1 MIDPA
6 DVRIVRAFR
15 AWDDLPAPVGPTGVC
30 PDCLEALLEG
40 RASYLDRPEPTRW
53 RRNDVRSLL
62 FDLAVP
68 RLTEYCDLTAHT
80 VPSLR
85 AYLTFLDATDR
96 LHPASTAVRHLLAEL
111 TRNAPGFP
119 AAMADRS
126 RYLMAKTFYTAMH
139 ADGVRL
145 DDRDGIDAW
154 VSRFNQAPGAHRAAL
169 LEHLLTRQPELAT
182 ATFVA
187 RAGIVA
193 ALPPGQAV
201 VDSEIL
207 LPPAERRPSTMPSF
221 APVAIPSASS
231 ALASAQASTLTHRLL
246 TLARWFDPG
255 RKATDDGEPIPADVR
270 ALAVLLGIVP
280 PSTKAGRLDQLPN
293 LRELFWMAR
302 QLELVDLRR
311 SRLIPGPRLQLQLE
325 GTPTDDGDGLGLWR
339 DVFTLLVTAGEI
351 PEEAPRQ
358 QTGMPPKMLPWM
370 RTSLATILNAL
381 YQAAA
386 EDRHLPAAALVTSRT
401 DAFLRG
407 TRPGAG
413 LAFPPSLDDDPDP
426 MDEQAFA
433 ATGTRMTD
441 LAMRIA
447 LGVALGRL
455 ADHGILD
462 LHWPRG
468 ATAALPVISNDLP
481 DTALQIACDD
491 QAHLALTPLGR
502 WAMHEQLTAE
512 GANAPAT
519 QGPAAQ
525 RPRARPDPVT
535 HG

>member
-1 MIDPA
+1 MIYPA

-15 AWDDLPAPVGPTGVC
+15 SWDGLPPPAGPTGVC

-40 RASYLDRPEPTRW
+40 RAAHLDRPEPTRW

-85 AYLTFLDATDR
+85 AYLTFLDTTGR

-111 TRNAPGFP
+111 TRHAPGFP

-126 RYLMAKTFYTAMH
+126 RYRMAKTFYTAMH

-154 VSRFNQAPGAHRAAL
+154 MNRFNQAPGAHRAAL

-207 LPPAERRPSTMPSF
+207 LPPAERRPSTLPSYP
-221 APVAIPSASS
+221 PVAIPSAGS
-231 ALASAQASTLTHRLL
+231 ALASAQASALTHRLL

-255 RKATDDGEPIPADVR
+255 RKATDDGEPVPADVR
-270 ALAVLLGIVP
+270 TLAVLLGIAP
-280 PSTKAGRLDQLPN
+280 PSTKAGRLHQLPD

-311 SRLIPGPRLQLQLE
+311 SRLVTGPRLQPGLE
-325 GTPTDDGDGLGLWR
+325 GAPTGDGDGLSLWR
-339 DVFTLLVTAGEI
+339 DVFAMLVTAGEI
-351 PEEAPRQ
+351 PEEAPRRR
-358 QTGMPPKMLPWM
+358 TGLHPKILPWM
-370 RTSLATILNAL
+370 RTNLATILSTL

-386 EDRHLPAAALVTSRT
+386 EDRHLPAVALVTSRT
-401 DAFLRG
+401 DAYLRG

-413 LAFPPSLDDDPDP
+413 LTLHPDLDDDLDP
-426 MDEQAFA
+426 LDEQALV
-433 ATGTRMTD
+433 ATGTRMSD

-447 LGVALGRL
+447 LGLALGRL
-455 ADHGILD
+455 ADHGVLD

-468 ATAALPVISNDLP
+468 VTSALPVVSDDLP
-481 DTALQIACDD
+481 ATALQIACDD

-519 QGPAAQ
+519 PA
-525 RPRARPDPVT
+525 PSPS
-535 HG
+535 